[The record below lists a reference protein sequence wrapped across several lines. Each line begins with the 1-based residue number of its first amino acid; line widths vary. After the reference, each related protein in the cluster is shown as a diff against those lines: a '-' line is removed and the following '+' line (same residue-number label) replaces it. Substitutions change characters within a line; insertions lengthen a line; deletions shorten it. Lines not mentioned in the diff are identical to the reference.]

1 MAAYVL
7 IRANLEGAILHGT
20 ILSHSELANLTACKF
35 KATRLDDTMLKRV
48 ILRQVD
54 LSGLH
59 LARATL
65 AHASLSQT
73 SATVS
78 AAAPISQSQFD
89 RRNSA
94 RNQLRESKSRVCKFA
109 RCHQSHV
116 QSHLR
121 AQAGTTGS
129 SLSPAAFSSGSS
141 LESLRIG
148 TRIRLLVATTPCYIS
163 VIVGYSTEL
172 YAK

>member
-7 IRANLEGAILHGT
+7 IHANLEGAILHGT

-129 SLSPAAFSSGSS
+129 SLFPAAFSSGSYVHLNNS
-141 LESLRIG
+141 KCNLC
-148 TRIRLLVATTPCYIS
+148 LLTQTS
-163 VIVGYSTEL
+163 HQNL
-172 YAK
+172 L